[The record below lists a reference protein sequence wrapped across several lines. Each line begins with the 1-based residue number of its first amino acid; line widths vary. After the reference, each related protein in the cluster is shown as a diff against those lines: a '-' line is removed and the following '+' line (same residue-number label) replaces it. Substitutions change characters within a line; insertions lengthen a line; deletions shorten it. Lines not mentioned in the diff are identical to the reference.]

1 MDEKKSDPEFT
12 CLQLSEKRKLERY
25 GHHSVW
31 QMHTPARGEGINKPI
46 NYWFQ
51 AIESPGAWQIRHA
64 RDSFLA
70 NRSIFG
76 GSIRAMEAI
85 SISESFRD
93 RICWR

>member
-31 QMHTPARGEGINKPI
+31 QMHSPGRGEGINKPI

-51 AIESPGAWQIRHA
+51 AIESPGAWQIRRLTKVKSTSENKA
-64 RDSFLA
+64 FSVFSVICAVQRSTLVFGP
-70 NRSIFG
+70 NRL
-76 GSIRAMEAI
+76 
-85 SISESFRD
+85 
-93 RICWR
+93 